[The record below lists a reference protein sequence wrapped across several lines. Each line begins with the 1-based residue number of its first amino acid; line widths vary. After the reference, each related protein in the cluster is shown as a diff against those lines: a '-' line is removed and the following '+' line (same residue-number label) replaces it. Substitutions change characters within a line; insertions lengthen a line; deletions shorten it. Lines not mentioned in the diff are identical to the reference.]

1 MKTKAAL
8 KKSAIG
14 VAIVSAFALAGIA
27 PAFAGTI
34 GGAVAPINVVTQND
48 VANITVVAD
57 TAQTD
62 TTVVTGT
69 IDNNDAGGWTLTVAS
84 ANSGK
89 LKKGAGGAGRE
100 ILYTNVKLVTG
111 TSGTLGTGLTSPAA
125 SKDVTS
131 GSAVYAAL
139 TTATSATVNYGY
151 ALKIS
156 WSADTSM
163 LSGDYQDTITVTLA
177 NNI

>member
-1 MKTKAAL
+1 MKTRTAL
-8 KKSAIG
+8 KQSAIAL
-14 VAIVSAFALAGIA
+14 AIVSTFALGGIV
-27 PAFAGTI
+27 PAFAGTV
-34 GGAVAPINVVTQND
+34 GGSVGAINVVTQTD
-48 VANITVVAD
+48 VANVTIAAD

-62 TTVVTGT
+62 TTIVTGT
-69 IDNNDAGGWTLTVAS
+69 IDNNDASGWKLTVAS

-89 LKKGAGGAGRE
+89 LKNGGGGAGRE
-100 ILYTNVKLVTG
+100 ILYTNVKLVTD

-131 GSAVYAAL
+131 GSAVFAAL

-156 WSADTSM
+156 WAADTSL
-163 LSGDYQDTITVTLA
+163 LSGDYQDTIVVTLA